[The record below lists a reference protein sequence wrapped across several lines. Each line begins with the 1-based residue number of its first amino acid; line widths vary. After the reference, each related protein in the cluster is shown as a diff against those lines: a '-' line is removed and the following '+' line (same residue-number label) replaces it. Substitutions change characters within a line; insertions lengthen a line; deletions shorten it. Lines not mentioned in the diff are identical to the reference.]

1 MERRVV
7 ITGIG
12 ALTPIGN
19 NTAEFGTVL
28 RMVRMV
34 LPILLSLTQK
44 LFRVRQFVPVN

>member
-19 NTAEFGTVL
+19 NTAEFWDGLKMVRTVL
-28 RMVRMV
+28 
-34 LPILLSLTQK
+34 LILLSLTQK
-44 LFRVRQFVPVN
+44 LFRVRQFVQAN